1 MKWIVGCI
9 LAFISWIMNVHAEGM
24 FSAESLQ
31 EVRCSVGE
39 RHFSVSVK
47 KCFLGASDLADRK
60 EMDKSEKESSYR
72 KDISD
77 AHVSVAL
84 DFRLIGKYS
93 FIVTRKDTRE
103 EVLLGEYSYENR
115 SGTIP
120 DFGPY
125 TTLLWDEREKVIY
138 WIVIPHRERLR
149 EADILVFKLDP
160 LNQMG
165 MPYQEYVKNP
175 APFMSLN
182 KPISKYAFRNL
193 PSEVDY
199 IPLWMWIDH
208 IAFNFDMTENAINIG
223 LIDNGS
229 DGGMLTISYDI
240 AKNTWRRSFA
250 PSQMR
255 LLREA
260 ERKKDKLRLHQDG
273 RDGKAHNC
281 EESVP

>member
-160 LNQMG
+160 LNQKG

-193 PSEVDY
+193 PGEVDY